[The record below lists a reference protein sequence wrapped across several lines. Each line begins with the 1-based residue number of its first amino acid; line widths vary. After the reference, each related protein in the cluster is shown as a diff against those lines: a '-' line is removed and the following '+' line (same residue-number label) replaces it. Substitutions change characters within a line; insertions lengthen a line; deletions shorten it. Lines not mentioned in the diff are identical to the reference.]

1 VFSLFGDWVLALD
14 EPLDIP
20 MRKIK
25 EPKGLL
31 GPVLADRAV
40 ILGESD
46 AVREV
51 KSARIS
57 EEYLTPYAFE
67 TLVEDLARGQ
77 YSLRE
82 DHYYYRLD
90 NFFVG

>member
-1 VFSLFGDWVLALD
+1 VFSLFGYWILALD
-14 EPLDIP
+14 ESLDVP

-25 EPKGLL
+25 EPEGLL
-31 GPVLADRAV
+31 DSVLADRAV

-57 EEYLTPYAFE
+57 EKYLTPYAFE
-67 TLVEDLARGQ
+67 TLVEDLSRRQ
-77 YSLRE
+77 YGFGE
-82 DHYYYRLD
+82 HHYY
-90 NFFVG
+90 

>member
-1 VFSLFGDWVLALD
+1 
-14 EPLDIP
+14 

-51 KSARIS
+51 KSARIP
-57 EEYLTPYAFE
+57 EEHLTPYAF
-67 TLVEDLARGQ
+67 
-77 YSLRE
+77 
-82 DHYYYRLD
+82 
-90 NFFVG
+90 